1 MLRRVWRG
9 WKQALILVQPET
21 VVRRYRA
28 VFKLYWTWFSR
39 HQAPA
44 GRKRID
50 LKLRELICRM
60 VAENPRWSA
69 PRIQGEL
76 AMLGFDISGRTV
88 LRWMRK
94 APGVPNP
101 QSGCIGDRENIVRRP
116 LDGDGQPCYYS
127 PNSLI
132 WVLPTSMAETFCI
145 KRVALPAPTLSL
157 IVPLGTNTPA
167 SVKSRIGSFGSVA
180 LSWSL

>member
-1 MLRRVWRG
+1 VHPLHPHSCKNWLHARPAEAAVDLAYLLLLLSPRFAASDRLFWAMLRRVWRG

-50 LKLRELICRM
+50 LKLRELICCM
-60 VAENPRWSA
+60 VAENPGWSA
-69 PRIQGEL
+69 PRIHGEL
-76 AMLGFDISGRTV
+76 AMLGFGISGRTV

-94 APGVPNP
+94 APRSPEPAKRLHWRQGKHRSTP
-101 QSGCIGDRENIVRRP
+101 IRR
-116 LDGDGQPCYYS
+116 
-127 PNSLI
+127 
-132 WVLPTSMAETFCI
+132 
-145 KRVALPAPTLSL
+145 
-157 IVPLGTNTPA
+157 
-167 SVKSRIGSFGSVA
+167 
-180 LSWSL
+180 